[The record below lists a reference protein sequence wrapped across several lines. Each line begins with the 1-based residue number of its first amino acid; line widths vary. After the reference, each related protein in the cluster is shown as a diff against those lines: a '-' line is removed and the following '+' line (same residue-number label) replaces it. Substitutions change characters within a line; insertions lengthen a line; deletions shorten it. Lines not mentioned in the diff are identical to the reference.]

1 MNRRGVVETLVL
13 LYIVGAFLAG
23 VLLWKPATTLL
34 GISNTPRKTSQS
46 VIKKEE
52 KKPIFYYT
60 DEKGKNYIAYAYKNE
75 SSNINID
82 EQPKLTLWQK
92 IQNLGIWGIILVIL
106 GCLFPPVGAV
116 LMFIWKRVTGG
127 LKTQIADIS
136 QKQECLSAD
145 AKKIVQSVDDG
156 LAMLDVAI
164 TANKDNP
171 EVYKAMVELK
181 QKFLTALSSKQDA
194 TTKLLVAQLK
204 HDDDQ

>member
-1 MNRRGVVETLVL
+1 MNRRGVVEALVL
-13 LYIVGAFLAG
+13 LYIVAAFLGG
-23 VLLWKPATTLL
+23 VLLWKPATALL
-34 GISNTPRKTSQS
+34 GISSTPRKTSQS

-92 IQNLGIWGIILVIL
+92 IQNLGIWGIILIIL

-116 LMFIWKRVTGG
+116 LMFVWKRVTGA
-127 LKTQIADIS
+127 LHNQIDTVTQ
-136 QKQECLSAD
+136 QQEELSSD

-156 LAMLDVAI
+156 LAMLDEAI
-164 TANKDNP
+164 AANKDCP

-181 QKFLTALSSKQDA
+181 QKFLTALSSKQDT
-194 TTKLLVAQLK
+194 TTKLLVARLK
-204 HDDDQ
+204 HDNQ